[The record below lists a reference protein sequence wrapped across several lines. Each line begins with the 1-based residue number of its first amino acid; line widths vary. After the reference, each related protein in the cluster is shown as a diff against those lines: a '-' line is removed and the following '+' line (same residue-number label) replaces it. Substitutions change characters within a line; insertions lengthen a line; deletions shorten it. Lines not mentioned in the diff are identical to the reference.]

1 MEAVEW
7 DIDLCD
13 WKNVDIS
20 SAVIA
25 SDAND
30 NKSPGPL
37 STHYQIGI
45 AFLNKKLIGMFEY
58 LGEYFMLF
66 LDDQDPFGWQIKYLR
81 VSLLYTGST
90 FNNIPEVIIDLTSVF
105 SVAASVVDCQRQF
118 YTEIYVVHESYFFSR
133 EVIYQQGWANM
144 FIVRNASSTDQ
155 TIKFEGYPFNFPPI
169 SDAWAHYVETEKTIT
184 VSYNRRS
191 RDRFVFDGMDNNLF
205 QNRMRSFYQMRSNL
219 ANGFRRCLKNA
230 SSLISSGKIDWNE
243 DNIIHFEFL
252 CTLEQ
257 ARWVFENKSLFVS
270 CFDTVRG
277 DLRGPLDF
285 RRECYVASH
294 DKCSTIQFPHPR
306 YLQKT
311 VIDIEQLISIVGS
324 FYFFEPI
331 GTGKDD
337 CRESYVSL
345 RRSNPELLLRYDILD
360 GNFIVE
366 GPIEICDDV
375 LGPVD
380 STVATRILACKLKE
394 YAKAL
399 HGISFT
405 LDRRL
410 SDGTDKAMVLHAEV
424 WYKAATLPKI
434 VVWTR
439 WVKDEYCVEF
449 WDDQDKSFAYLYGQ
463 CWNLEDIN
471 IVSKRIKNTKSR
483 YPSALEVLGGELPP
497 AAQSEMRRR
506 HNEMMRLGV

>member
-1 MEAVEW
+1 
-7 DIDLCD
+7 
-13 WKNVDIS
+13 
-20 SAVIA
+20 
-25 SDAND
+25 
-30 NKSPGPL
+30 
-37 STHYQIGI
+37 
-45 AFLNKKLIGMFEY
+45 
-58 LGEYFMLF
+58 MLF

-169 SDAWAHYVETEKTIT
+169 SDAWAHYVETEKIIT

-230 SSLISSGKIDWNE
+230 ASLITSGKIDWNE

-277 DLRGPLDF
+277 YLLGPLDF

-294 DKCSTIQFPHPR
+294 DKCSTIQFPQAR

-311 VIDIEQLISIVGS
+311 VIDIEQLVPIVGS
-324 FYFFEPI
+324 FYFFHPI
-331 GTGKDD
+331 DIRKQ
-337 CRESYVSL
+337 RL
-345 RRSNPELLLRYDILD
+345 PWRSVCFFE
-360 GNFIVE
+360 
-366 GPIEICDDV
+366 
-375 LGPVD
+375 
-380 STVATRILACKLKE
+380 
-394 YAKAL
+394 
-399 HGISFT
+399 T
-405 LDRRL
+405 L
-410 SDGTDKAMVLHAEV
+410 
-424 WYKAATLPKI
+424 
-434 VVWTR
+434 
-439 WVKDEYCVEF
+439 
-449 WDDQDKSFAYLYGQ
+449 
-463 CWNLEDIN
+463 
-471 IVSKRIKNTKSR
+471 
-483 YPSALEVLGGELPP
+483 
-497 AAQSEMRRR
+497 QS
-506 HNEMMRLGV
+506 